1 MTDNADARA
10 RAAEKLIVALD
21 FPSVDVTQKMIAA
34 LPDSLRFLK
43 IGLELIYAGGLP
55 LTRTLAE
62 NGRQIFLDAK
72 LSDIPNTVEHATA
85 SAARLGARFITV
97 HGTDRKTLDA
107 AVRGRGDN
115 RMQLLAITVLTSIDA
130 NDLREQGISMS
141 PAELVLTR
149 AHMAKDA
156 GFDGV
161 VASAQEARAIRSELG
176 PDFLIVT
183 PGIRP
188 ANVAAGDQARTVT
201 PADAISAGAD
211 YLVVGRPIT
220 AAPDPNEATR
230 AIIAEIERAL

>member
-1 MTDNADARA
+1 MTDNADAHT

-21 FPSVDVTQKMIAA
+21 FPTVSAA
-34 LPDSLRFLK
+34 QNMTALLPDELRFLK

-55 LTRTLAE
+55 LAKTLAE

-72 LSDIPNTVEHATA
+72 LSDIPNTVERATA
-85 SAARLGARFITV
+85 SAAKLGARFITV
-97 HGTDRKTLDA
+97 HGSDRKTLDA
-107 AVRGRGDN
+107 AVRGRGDSK
-115 RMQLLAITVLTSIDA
+115 MQLLAITVLTSIDA
-130 NDLREQGISMS
+130 NDLREQSISMS

-149 AHMAKDA
+149 ARMAKDS

-161 VASAQEARAIRSELG
+161 VASAQEAKSIRAELG

-188 ANVAAGDQARTVT
+188 AGVAAGDQARAVT
-201 PADAISAGAD
+201 PADAIAAGAD

-220 AAPDPNEATR
+220 AAPDPGEAAR

>member
-1 MTDNADARA
+1 MIDDADARA

-21 FPSVDVTQKMIAA
+21 FPSVDAAQKMIAV
-34 LPDSLRFLK
+34 LPAELRFLK

-55 LTRTLAE
+55 LVRTLAE

-72 LSDIPNTVEHATA
+72 LSDIPNTIERATA

-97 HGTDRKTLDA
+97 HGADRKTLDA
-107 AVRGRGDN
+107 AVRGRGDSK
-115 RMQLLAITVLTSIDA
+115 MQLLAITVLTSIDA
-130 NDLREQGISMS
+130 DDLHEQGISMS

-149 AHMAKDA
+149 ARMAKDA
-156 GFDGV
+156 GVDGV
-161 VASAQEARAIRSELG
+161 VASAQEARAIRAELG
-176 PDFLIVT
+176 ADFLIVT

-188 ANVAAGDQARTVT
+188 AGVATGDQARTVP
-201 PADAISAGAD
+201 PADAITAGAD

-220 AAPDPNEATR
+220 AAPDPSEAAR

>member
-1 MTDNADARA
+1 MTDNGDARA

-21 FPSVDVTQKMIAA
+21 FPSVDAAQKMIAA
-34 LPDSLRFLK
+34 LPDELRFLK

-55 LTRTLAE
+55 LARTLAE

-72 LSDIPNTVEHATA
+72 LSDIPNTVERATA

-97 HGTDRKTLDA
+97 HGADRKTLDA
-107 AVRGRGDN
+107 AVRGRGN
-115 RMQLLAITVLTSIDA
+115 SKMQLLAITVLTSIDA

-141 PAELVLTR
+141 PAELAFTR
-149 AHMAKDA
+149 ARMAKDA
-156 GFDGV
+156 GVDGV
-161 VASAQEARAIRSELG
+161 VASAQEAKAIRAELG

-188 ANVAAGDQARTVT
+188 AGVATGDQARTVT
-201 PADAISAGAD
+201 PAEAMDAGAD

-220 AAPDPNEATR
+220 AAPDPNEAAR